1 MHTYT
6 EQITLTNLQL
16 TFQQIYYNFNI
27 YIAMP
32 VHCCVEKFNE
42 LRNTLRQH
50 FCTKATRRL
59 FLDSYTNGRALSYN
73 TRYRKVRNIS
83 LKKILMRK
91 RSLKYGGGSAE
102 TVERI
107 WRALGAG
114 TFSRKFA
121 GVISNQIYQFLLSW
135 GAKFFS
141 DFMAWKDDIIRREPP
156 RAKLRVTRE

>member
-1 MHTYT
+1 
-6 EQITLTNLQL
+6 
-16 TFQQIYYNFNI
+16 
-27 YIAMP
+27 MP
-32 VHCCVEKFNE
+32 VHCCVEKLNE

-50 FCTKATRRL
+50 FCTRATRHF
-59 FLDSYTNGRALSYN
+59 FLDSYTNGCALSYN

-107 WRALGAG
+107 RRALGAG

-121 GVISNQIYQFLLSW
+121 GVISNQIY
-135 GAKFFS
+135 
-141 DFMAWKDDIIRREPP
+141 
-156 RAKLRVTRE
+156 